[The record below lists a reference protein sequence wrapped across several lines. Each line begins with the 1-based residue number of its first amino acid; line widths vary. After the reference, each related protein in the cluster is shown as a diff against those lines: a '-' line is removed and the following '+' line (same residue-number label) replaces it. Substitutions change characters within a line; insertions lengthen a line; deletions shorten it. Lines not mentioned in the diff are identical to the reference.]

1 LNRLHLFFLALL
13 FTMIGLGLFFYKAV
27 MLDFPLV
34 PEENSYTWNIEAHI
48 GFNAGRKPVKVS
60 LFLPQNTN
68 HFTIVNEN
76 FISRGYGINTMTKN
90 VNRIASW
97 SIRRTTGPQDLYY
110 SAMVRRVN
118 KKKKSAAMIPP
129 EIENPNF
136 EGAYLE
142 AAESLIAEIREKS
155 ADTGSFVAE
164 LLKHINDPLPDY
176 NVSLLL
182 GKQVSIPKRIDLAVR
197 LFSKAGIPARSVHG
211 ILLREH
217 ARNIPLTHWLEVYD
231 NNDWQFYDPV
241 SGDAGIGNDF
251 LVWWRGEEPLTTLEG
266 GKNLSIMLSTLLIQE
281 GAIYSAVERE
291 RIKKPLLLKFSLFEL
306 PIQTQAVYRILL
318 MVPVGAFL
326 LVILRNVVGL
336 KTFGTFM
343 PVLIALAF
351 RETELFYG
359 ILIFTILIALGMSIR
374 LYLEHLKLLLVPRL
388 ASVLIVV
395 ILLMV
400 ALSILTH
407 ELGLGR
413 GISVALFPMVILT
426 MTIERMS
433 VEWEEVGPIEA
444 IQQAVG
450 SLVAATLAYL
460 VMTIRYVEHLVFVFP
475 ELLFVL
481 LALTLLMGRY
491 SGYRLFE
498 LRRFRELSQR
508 KP

>member
-1 LNRLHLFFLALL
+1 MNRLHLFFVALFL
-13 FTMIGLGLFFYKAV
+13 TIIGFGLFLYKFL

-34 PEENSYTWNIEAHI
+34 PDENAYTWNIEAHI
-48 GFNAGRKPVKVS
+48 GFNAGLKPIKVS

-68 HFTIVNEN
+68 NFTIVNEN
-76 FISRGYGINTMTKN
+76 FISRGYGINTMTKDF
-90 VNRIASW
+90 NRIASW

-118 KKKKSAAMIPP
+118 KKKKYVSMIPP
-129 EIENPNF
+129 EIQNPNF

-142 AAESLIAEIREKS
+142 AAESLIAEIRAKS

-164 LLKHINDPLPDY
+164 LLKRITDPQPDY

-182 GKQVSIPKRIDLAVR
+182 GKQASKPKMIDLAVR
-197 LFSKAGIPARSVHG
+197 LFSKAGIPTRSVHG
-211 ILLREH
+211 IHLREH
-217 ARNIPLTHWLEVYD
+217 ARNIPLAHWLEVYD
-231 NNDWQFYDPV
+231 NNEWQFYDPV
-241 SGDAGIGNDF
+241 SGSTGIPDDF
-251 LVWWRGEEPLTTLEG
+251 LVWWRGEEPLATLEG
-266 GKNLSIMLSTLLIQE
+266 GKNLSIALSTLLSQE
-281 GAIYSAVERE
+281 EAIYSAVERE
-291 RIKKPLLLKFSLFEL
+291 RIKKPLLLKFSLFDL

-318 MVPVGAFL
+318 VVPVGALL
-326 LVILRNVVGL
+326 LVILRNIVGL

-359 ILIFTILIALGMSIR
+359 IILFTILIALGMSIR

-400 ALSILTH
+400 GLSILTH

-433 VEWEEVGPIEA
+433 IEWEEVGPFEA
-444 IQQAVG
+444 FQQAVG
-450 SLVAATLAYL
+450 SLIAATLAYL
-460 VMTIRYVEHLVFVFP
+460 VMTTKYVEHLVFVFP
-475 ELLFVL
+475 ELLLVL

-498 LRRFRELSQR
+498 LRRFKELSR
-508 KP
+508 K